1 MAGEQKLSTIR
12 MTVSGGK
19 GVYALSDCSYSFFRN
34 TDSTG
39 KPVQF
44 ARAGAIEISKM
55 SSEDLTFLQWA
66 TSPFEAKDGT
76 ITFYESNTKSM
87 RKIDFKG
94 GVVTSYSESASAG
107 GGMNMMERVSIY
119 VKSLSCSGSTVN
131 NEEQR

>member
-19 GVYALSDCSYSFFRN
+19 GEYALNDCSYSFFRN

-55 SSEDLTFLQWA
+55 SKEDLTFLQWA
-66 TSPFEAKDGT
+66 ASPYEAKDGT

-87 RKIDFKG
+87 RKIEFKG

-119 VKSLSCSGSTVN
+119 VKSLTCSGSTVN
-131 NEEQR
+131 NEE